1 MKITMSISEMASL
14 AGVAKQ
20 INEIVDPNGKKM
32 SVQEMIIKMIN
43 DYKDPEKESFCT
55 IKIDHKMNLVIECE
69 PEAISKIM
77 DIFKD
82 FILSMY
88 PLYKAVYE
96 CGLNFGNRIQE
107 VVDEYDDKKRD
118 TTEVTAAVVIV
129 GNKQENKETPK
140 DNSESSFSSELDN
153 HFADIFED
161 VFKDKKDKE
170 EKSSEEKDDKE
181 EPQKKKSRKSSEVKK
196 NKRYV
201 YCAECGTS
209 SEELTEDEIK
219 EHTCKHC
226 GSKTFV

>member
-20 INEIVDPNGKKM
+20 INEIVDPNSKKM

-43 DYKDPEKESFCT
+43 NYKDPEKESFCT

-69 PEAISKIM
+69 PEAISKIL

-82 FILSMY
+82 FILSVY
-88 PLYKAVYE
+88 PLYKAAYE

-107 VVDEYDDKKRD
+107 VVDEYDDKKKA
-118 TTEVTAAVVIV
+118 TTEVAAAVVIV
-129 GNKQENKETPK
+129 GNKQENKETTK
-140 DNSESSFSSELDN
+140 DKSESSFSSELDN

-161 VFKDKKDKE
+161 VFKDKE

-201 YCAECGTS
+201 YCTECGRSS

-219 EHTCKHC
+219 EYTCKHC